1 MILTPP
7 QMLEVERVAF
17 DSGVRAE
24 DLMEQAGLGIAGVVR
39 QFHPRPGHCIAFVGK
54 GHNGGD
60 ALVAARHLR
69 GDGWSVEIREAF
81 DRSHAAP
88 LTAARWFADSPAAIS
103 SGPLVVLDGLLG
115 LGASGNPRGGVAGA
129 IEAIQSLR
137 RHRGAWVLA
146 VDLPSG
152 LGANLTVEAD
162 VTATIG
168 FAKTPLLEDEA
179 TKFTGRLALIPL
191 PGLIPPSGVPC
202 GGLITPAALEG
213 LLPPRNF
220 ETHKGQAGRVAVIA
234 GSEGFPGAA
243 RLCATG
249 ALRAGAGL
257 VTLYTCESVLP
268 ALASSLPPEVML
280 RPRSAWNSGSEPRF
294 DAIAVGPG
302 MVRASDE
309 EILRILSSLKTPSVL
324 DADAL
329 RPMSGI
335 RGGLLLPPHPCL
347 LTPHPGEMERLLL
360 REGRDRRSWAEA
372 FVQSHPATLL
382 LKGARTIV
390 TQRNK
395 PVFYNTTGHP
405 GMASG
410 GMGDVLSGVAAALLA
425 QGKSPLDAAKISAWT
440 CGYAAEIALRGGLVS
455 QESLTASDVLEN
467 LGAAFSGLRAGV
479 Y

>member
-1 MILTPP
+1 
-7 QMLEVERVAF
+7 MLEVERVAF
-17 DSGVRAE
+17 DSGFRAE
-24 DLMEQAGLGIAGVVR
+24 DFMEQAGLGIAGVVR
-39 QFHPRPGHCIAFVGK
+39 QFHPRPGHCIVFVGK

-69 GDGWSVEIREAF
+69 GDGWSVEIRAAF

-115 LGASGNPRGGVAGA
+115 LGASGNPRGGVAAA
-129 IEAIQSLR
+129 IEAIQALR
-137 RHRGAWVLA
+137 RRRGAWVLA

-152 LGANLTVEAD
+152 LGADLTVEAD

-168 FAKTPLLEDEA
+168 FPKTPLLEDEA
-179 TKFTGRLALIPL
+179 TKFTGRLAVIPL
-191 PGLIPPSGVPC
+191 PGLIPPSGVPF
-202 GGLITPAALEG
+202 GELIVPAALEG

-280 RPRSAWNSGSEPRF
+280 RPRSAWNSRSEPRF

-309 EILRILSSLKTPSVL
+309 EIRRILRSLRTPSVL

-329 RPMSGI
+329 RPPSRI

-360 REGRDRRSWAEA
+360 REGRDRQSWAEA
-372 FVQSHPATLL
+372 FVRSHPATLL

-390 TQRNK
+390 AQRNK

-440 CGYAAEIALRGGLVS
+440 CGHAAEIALRGGLVS

-467 LGAAFSGLRAGV
+467 LGAAFCGLRAGV

>member
-1 MILTPP
+1 MVLTPP
-7 QMLEVERVAF
+7 QMREAERAAF
-17 DSGVRAE
+17 DAGARAE
-24 DLMEQAGLGIAGVVR
+24 DFMEQAGLGIARVVR
-39 QFHPRPGHCIAFVGK
+39 QFHPRPGHCVAFVGK

-60 ALVAARHLR
+60 ALVAARHLCNE
-69 GDGWSVEIREAF
+69 GWSVEVRAAF
-81 DRSHAAP
+81 DRAQWAP
-88 LTAARWFADSPAAIS
+88 LTASRWFANTPSANLT
-103 SGPLVVLDGLLG
+103 GPLVVLDGLLG
-115 LGASGNPRGGVAGA
+115 LGSTGELRGGLDGC
-129 IEAIQSLR
+129 IEEINSLR
-137 RHRGAWVLA
+137 RTKSAWVLA

-152 LGANLTVEAD
+152 LGTSLTVEAD

-179 TKFTGRLALIPL
+179 TKFTGRLAVVPL
-191 PGLIPPSGVPC
+191 PGLIPPNGIQRSE
-202 GGLITPAALEG
+202 LITPAALEG

-220 ETHKGQAGRVAVIA
+220 EMHKGQAGRVAVIA
-234 GSEGFPGAA
+234 GSEGFSGAA

-268 ALASSLPPEVML
+268 ALASSLPPEIML

-302 MVRASDE
+302 MVRANDE
-309 EILRILSSLKTPSVL
+309 EIRRILRSLRAPSVL

-329 RPMSGI
+329 RPISRI
-335 RGGLLLPPHPCL
+335 RGGFLLPPHPCL

-360 REGRDRRSWAEA
+360 REGRDRRAWAEA
-372 FVQSHPATLL
+372 FVRNHPTTLL

-390 TQRNK
+390 AQKNK

-410 GMGDVLSGVAAALLA
+410 GMGDVLSGVAAALLG
-425 QGKSPLDAAKISAWT
+425 QGKSPLDAAKVSAWT
-440 CGYAAEIALRGGLVS
+440 CGHAAEIALRGGSIS

-467 LGAAFSGLRAGV
+467 LGAAFAGFRAGA